1 MDRNLRLMENL
12 AVGSSPSFIN
22 PLEEDPYSTR
32 IHQRNVFCMNIIPGF
47 ESIPFCKCKDDLC
60 KQQVSN
66 IIKTIEAERNC
77 VEAIKELT
85 KYLEKARNDH
95 CFISCTLEVGDKDRQ
110 VIIEQA
116 ERMLAH
122 RKNQL
127 VNLTLQIYNDC
138 GQRNFFHS

>member
-1 MDRNLRLMENL
+1 MENL

-95 CFISCTLEVGDKDRQ
+95 CFISYTLEADDKDRR

-116 ERMLAH
+116 ERMLAY

>member
-1 MDRNLRLMENL
+1 MENL
-12 AVGSSPSFIN
+12 AVGSSPLFIN

-95 CFISCTLEVGDKDRQ
+95 CFISYTLEVGDKDRQ

>member
-1 MDRNLRLMENL
+1 MENL

-95 CFISCTLEVGDKDRQ
+95 CFISYALEVDDKDNQ

>member
-1 MDRNLRLMENL
+1 MENL

-22 PLEEDPYSTR
+22 PLEEDPYSTW
-32 IHQRNVFCMNIIPGF
+32 IHQRNVRLGF
-47 ESIPFCKCKDDLC
+47 ESISFCKCKCKDDLC

-95 CFISCTLEVGDKDRQ
+95 CFISYALEVDDKDGQ
-110 VIIEQA
+110 VIIKQA
-116 ERMLAH
+116 ELMLA
-122 RKNQL
+122 RKKNQL
-127 VNLTLQIYNDC
+127 VNLTLKIYNDC
-138 GQRNFFHS
+138 GQWNFFHS

>member
-95 CFISCTLEVGDKDRQ
+95 CFISYTLEVDDKDGW
-110 VIIEQA
+110 
-116 ERMLAH
+116 L
-122 RKNQL
+122 
-127 VNLTLQIYNDC
+127 
-138 GQRNFFHS
+138 RNK